1 MRTFIKGNQVIG
13 SVLLVVLACFPLFPL
28 RQTGMLILIWGVSAL
43 LFFVKRP
50 ALTQKEWLSLGVL
63 ILPYIALALSG
74 LHSEQPQLRE
84 FALVQKISMWA
95 FPLGVLA
102 MSHTLDRDK
111 VRMISIAFSVS
122 VLLLGIYGNLM
133 IFIEG
138 FIPVDLDYEKTNT
151 AVRYRLSIEHYT
163 KIHPT
168 YMAVF
173 QLFAITSLGDFFY
186 LLKRNGRSLSL
197 LVVIAI
203 SIVLLIAMLLMGG
216 ARFPL
221 LAGIFVG
228 TYFFL
233 KGNLSRKLKI
243 WIPVSLLLLGGVG
256 IATSSTLQ
264 QRFGEISLENLTAPP
279 QGNHH
284 NSTNIRVGIYRCALS
299 LIAEN
304 PMFGVGLG
312 DTQEALNDCY
322 SGYDTPIY
330 SDKDYNTHNSY
341 LNFWVTSGI
350 LGFLSLLLLFGYA
363 LYVCRTNSV
372 FSAIILIMALC
383 ALTENY
389 FDRQMGVVFYAMFL
403 ALFVFASLPS
413 NIKRNV

>member
-1 MRTFIKGNQVIG
+1 MRTFIKGNQVVG
-13 SVLLVVLACFPLFPL
+13 SVLLAVLACFPLFPL
-28 RQTGMLILIWGVSAL
+28 RQAGMLILLWGVSAL

-50 ALTQKEWLSLGVL
+50 ALTQKEWLSFGVL
-63 ILPYIALALSG
+63 ILPYIVLALSG
-74 LHSEQPQLRE
+74 LYSTNPQLRE

-95 FPLGVLA
+95 FPLGILA

-111 VRMISIAFSVS
+111 VSMMSIAFSLS

-138 FIPVDLDYEKTNT
+138 FIPVDLAYERTNS

-173 QLFAITSLGDFFY
+173 QLFAIISLGDLFS
-186 LLKRNGRSLSL
+186 LLKRTGRANSL
-197 LVVIAI
+197 LAAIAT
-203 SIVLLIAMLLMGG
+203 SIVLLIAMLLMSG

-221 LAGIFVG
+221 IAAILVG

-243 WIPVSLLLLGGVG
+243 WIPVSVLLIGGIG
-256 IATSSTLQ
+256 MASSSTLQ
-264 QRFGEISLENLTAPP
+264 QRFSEISLENLTAPP

-299 LIAEN
+299 LIGKN
-304 PMFGVGLG
+304 PLLGVGLG
-312 DTQEALNDCY
+312 NTQEALNECY

-341 LNFWVTSGI
+341 LNFWVASGI
-350 LGFLSLLLLFGYA
+350 FGFLSLVLLFGYA
-363 LYVCRTNSV
+363 LYQCRTNSV

-403 ALFVFASLPS
+403 SLFVFASIPS
-413 NIKRNV
+413 NTKKNA